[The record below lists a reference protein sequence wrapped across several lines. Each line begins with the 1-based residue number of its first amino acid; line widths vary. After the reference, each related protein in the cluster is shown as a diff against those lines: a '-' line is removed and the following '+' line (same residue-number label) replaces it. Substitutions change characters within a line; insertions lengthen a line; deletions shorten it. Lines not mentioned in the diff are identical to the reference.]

1 MSDFPSVVCSS
12 IRCMDDGIVH
22 SSSSSREDIANDSWH
37 CLLLVMDDPFG
48 RIGDVSIFCYPITKD
63 IGKNDQREWKG
74 VEGGASYSSL
84 VYGIEAVIPIDLVKP
99 AEKLVEIE
107 GIPREDTLEII
118 EEMHNNDAS
127 HNRLYQASMKAR
139 HEGQVKE
146 RKFQVG
152 ELVWKVA
159 LHV

>member
-1 MSDFPSVVCSS
+1 M
-12 IRCMDDGIVH
+12 
-22 SSSSSREDIANDSWH
+22 
-37 CLLLVMDDPFG
+37 
-48 RIGDVSIFCYPITKD
+48 
-63 IGKNDQREWKG
+63 
-74 VEGGASYSSL
+74 EGGASYSSL
-84 VYGIEAVIPIDLVKP
+84 VYGTKAVILIDLVKP
-99 AEKLVEIE
+99 VVKLVEIE

-127 HNRLYQASMKAR
+127 HNCLYQASMKAR

>member
-1 MSDFPSVVCSS
+1 M
-12 IRCMDDGIVH
+12 
-22 SSSSSREDIANDSWH
+22 
-37 CLLLVMDDPFG
+37 
-48 RIGDVSIFCYPITKD
+48 
-63 IGKNDQREWKG
+63 
-74 VEGGASYSSL
+74 EGGASYSSL
-84 VYGIEAVIPIDLVKP
+84 VYGTKAVILIDLVKP
-99 AEKLVEIE
+99 AVKLVEIE

-127 HNRLYQASMKAR
+127 YNRLYQASMKAR